1 MALLSTRELAEQCE
15 KCEYLAK
22 HKSYKYSILPYLAA
36 FVLPVDGD
44 ASALGPGG
52 EHLGERGESGEL
64 LQVYSMIVSLE
75 HLLFLGF

>member
-22 HKSYKYSILPYLAA
+22 HISYKYPILSYLAA

-44 ASALGPGG
+44 AAALGPGG

-64 LQVYSMIVSLE
+64 LQVDLMIVSL
-75 HLLFLGF
+75 